1 MIKFSANNFIGTL
14 ISIIT
19 DSPTSILFIVL
30 GTIFTVAM
38 IINVKK
44 NKTIGKTLF
53 IAGWIFIILFII
65 IKYNE
70 YISKLFDNLINNVFM
85 QIFFPNLATYII
97 IIVITNF
104 IFLRTVLNK
113 STKTIEKIVN
123 SMFFSTIMVLMVYTL
138 DLIIENKINIYAQKE
153 LYTNK
158 QVLTLIESTTIIFS
172 GWILIIF
179 SKFLITKLVEKSNE
193 KIKQEYEN
201 EKNTEIN
208 QVETIPLP
216 QSETNPVKPAQMPQ
230 TEINPIEPVTMTQTE
245 VNPVE
250 PIPMTQTEVNP
261 IEPVSMPQ
269 TDINPIEP
277 AQMPQTDINPIE
289 PVTLPQTEIN
299 PIEPVTLPQT
309 EVNPVEPIP
318 LPQTETNPVE
328 SIPLPQTDIKPVEPV
343 SMPQTDI
350 NPIEPVPLPQTD
362 VNPVEPV
369 TRPQTE
375 TNHVKPIPLP
385 QTDIKPVEPVPL
397 PQTDI
402 KPVEPVPL
410 PQTNINNVEPTQ
422 IIQPKIFNESIQDNL
437 TDKPKSLVKPLSDI
451 ANSNI
456 ESKNNE
462 EKIETLTL

>member
-208 QVETIPLP
+208 QVE
-216 QSETNPVKPAQMPQ
+216 N
-230 TEINPIEPVTMTQTE
+230 
-245 VNPVE
+245 
-250 PIPMTQTEVNP
+250 IPMTQTEVNP

-375 TNHVKPIPLP
+375 TNPVEPIPLP

-456 ESKNNE
+456 ENKNNE